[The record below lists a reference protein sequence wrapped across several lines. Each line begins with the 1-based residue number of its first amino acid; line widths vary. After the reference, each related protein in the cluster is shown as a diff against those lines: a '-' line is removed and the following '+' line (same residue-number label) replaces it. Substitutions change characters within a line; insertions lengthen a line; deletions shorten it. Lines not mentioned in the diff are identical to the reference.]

1 MQEKES
7 PSERRPSL
15 PLKDLSIAGVKVE
28 MRLWIQISVQRQE
41 TGRIHADCLREPEYS
56 VDWSFSNTFHFV
68 LDLSTPSKYIYLFIC
83 HTNAS
88 VNIYLTKA

>member
-15 PLKDLSIAGVKVE
+15 PLKDLSIAERVKAE

-41 TGRIHADCLREPEYS
+41 TERIHADCLREPDYS

-68 LDLSTPSKYIYLFIC
+68 LDLSTP
-83 HTNAS
+83 
-88 VNIYLTKA
+88 